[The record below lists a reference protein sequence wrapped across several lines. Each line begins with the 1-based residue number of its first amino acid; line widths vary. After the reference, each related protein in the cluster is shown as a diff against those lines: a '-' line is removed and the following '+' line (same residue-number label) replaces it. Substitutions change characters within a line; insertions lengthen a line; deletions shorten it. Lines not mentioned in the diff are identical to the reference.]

1 MLKMAKDSETETFEL
16 SFLCAGK
23 LFEFS
28 DRDTNSSDM
37 EGKMNIESWISRSAQ
52 KAQTGYQTAQV
63 TKRQEKTDPA
73 FGALLRDTGM
83 KCPYSSMAK
92 DGVIVYNGVTFV
104 CDYRTNSITLGDMSD
119 PKKVLNIS
127 LSSGGTLR
135 VNVNNFDDLGKAAG
149 MFTPEDLNAI
159 LRAIHQ
165 YNHCTSKLNEAE
177 EEEEEGLAS
186 CKQEIRRR
194 ILEHEAEKKF
204 QIGNKEYS
212 LREWD
217 KLMENFDEAQEEIQ
231 EEQKLRLEEQ
241 KRRLKQKEQKQERE
255 QETYLKTL
263 AQY

>member
-1 MLKMAKDSETETFEL
+1 MAKDSETETFEL
-16 SFLCAGK
+16 SFLCARK

-28 DRDTNSSDM
+28 GRDTNSSDM

-52 KAQTGYQTAQV
+52 KAQTGYQTAQD
-63 TKRQEKTDPA
+63 TKRQEKTAPA

-92 DGVIVYNGVTFV
+92 DGVIVHNGVTFV
-104 CDYRTNSITLGDMSD
+104 CDYGTNSITLGDMSD

-127 LSSGGTLR
+127 LSSGGSLR

-177 EEEEEGLAS
+177 EEEEE
-186 CKQEIRRR
+186 
-194 ILEHEAEKKF
+194 
-204 QIGNKEYS
+204 
-212 LREWD
+212 
-217 KLMENFDEAQEEIQ
+217 
-231 EEQKLRLEEQ
+231 
-241 KRRLKQKEQKQERE
+241 
-255 QETYLKTL
+255 
-263 AQY
+263 